1 MQHTQVHIKT
11 ALLGFVLLAS
21 LMLKSGHH
29 LLLHH
34 DHGTKPACHTDHT
47 GSSTHLHDERYNPDD
62 CSICAFHFGASE
74 PVPIPLLLPQS
85 QTHFQAGLFPPV
97 VLYLT
102 DTGHSTPSRGP
113 PALPRSV

>member
-1 MQHTQVHIKT
+1 MG
-11 ALLGFVLLAS
+11 LVLLAS

-62 CSICAFHFGASE
+62 CSICTFHFGASE
-74 PVPIPLLLPQS
+74 PAPIPVLLLKQ
-85 QTHFQAGLFPPV
+85 QAYTQACPLPPATPH
-97 VLYLT
+97 LT
-102 DTGHSTPSRGP
+102 DTGYSTLLRGP
-113 PALPRSV
+113 PVWSHSV